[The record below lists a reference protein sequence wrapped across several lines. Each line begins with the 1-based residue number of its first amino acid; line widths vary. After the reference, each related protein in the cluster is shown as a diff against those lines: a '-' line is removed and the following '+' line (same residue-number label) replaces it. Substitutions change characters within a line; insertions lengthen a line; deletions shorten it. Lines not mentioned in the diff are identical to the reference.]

1 MTADTPPPAPETAD
15 ESGASDDRSAA
26 EQLVEL
32 CVYAPIGLVLD
43 ARSLLPGLV
52 ERGRQ
57 QVGVARMVGEFAVKW
72 GSVQLDSKIGDAQ
85 EQAMGLL
92 RATGLAPTEERD
104 RRAGSAPEPAEDTAP
119 PRADTTSS
127 EPPSASTADSGATD
141 GPDDEVSDGAHDDG
155 SGEVQVIDVTT
166 LAIVDYDNLSASQVV
181 PRLDGLTDD
190 ELEAVGRYEA
200 SRRGR
205 NTILN
210 KVAQL
215 QSGE

>member
-1 MTADTPPPAPETAD
+1 MTADTPPST
-15 ESGASDDRSAA
+15 SGDAGGPDSTVGRSPA

-72 GSVQLDSKIGDAQ
+72 GSVQLEHKVGDAQ

-92 RATGLAPTEERD
+92 RATGLAPVDERD
-104 RRAGSAPEPAEDTAP
+104 RGAGTAEHAEPGDGDAQSTAATTP
-119 PRADTTSS
+119 AADPDRADGAPV
-127 EPPSASTADSGATD
+127 EDAPAGEEAVVVDVAS
-141 GPDDEVSDGAHDDG
+141 
-155 SGEVQVIDVTT
+155 

-181 PRLDGLTDD
+181 PRLEGLTAD

>member
-1 MTADTPPPAPETAD
+1 MTTDTSDPAPGDPVPPQDQA
-15 ESGASDDRSAA
+15 GRSPA
-26 EQLVEL
+26 EQLVDL

-72 GSVQLDSKIGDAQ
+72 GSLRLEAKVEEAQ

-92 RATGLAPTEERD
+92 RSTGLAPSDERD
-104 RRAGSAPEPAEDTAP
+104 RSAGPVATPEDNATSDEGEPPVGDPAEGSD
-119 PRADTTSS
+119 DIG
-127 EPPSASTADSGATD
+127 GA
-141 GPDDEVSDGAHDDG
+141 GPDGDERDDAP
-155 SGEVQVIDVTT
+155 IDVAT

-181 PRLDGLTDD
+181 PRLEGLTDD
-190 ELEAVGRYEA
+190 ELAAVGRYEA